1 MPHCKCKNSCFIC
14 KDKADIKK
22 KKPRVETIQRD
33 RKPSKDVKS
42 KLPVNYNHFV
52 MSRRY

>member
-14 KDKADIKK
+14 KDKADMKK

-33 RKPSKDVKS
+33 RKPSKNVKS
-42 KLPVNYNHFV
+42 KLPVNYTHFV
-52 MSRRY
+52 MSKRY